1 MTNDFLKEFLASSG
15 WEQVQ
20 ALLDDVLKIP
30 VLWVV
35 DDFGEKLL
43 DLDRRY
49 LRFCKLIRKNSEGS
63 KYCAKSQADRI
74 QEVIKNQC
82 PIVTSCNC
90 GLVGFALPLILDNKI
105 IGIAGGC
112 YPTFELPITENKL
125 SEISKI
131 IGISRDELRINVQ
144 KIRVMSKWERKRLM
158 DILAMFNG
166 TVTLLMKWMNRLYI
180 SLEWEKQYAFK
191 VMSLSEIGMIAGSE
205 LNWEYMLKA
214 IATRTRQ
221 LLEADACS
229 IYVLDR
235 NNRELVLSA
244 ESGLITDNFENRIKV
259 GENVTGHVAQTR
271 FAVAIE
277 DTSNEKGYSNYTY
290 KGILSM
296 PLMAQDRLIGVID
309 VYTLKPRKWDQT
321 DVSFLSII
329 AVHVAGIIEKSKFHK
344 EISKEL
350 EIAGYIQMK
359 LIPEFPPKI
368 EGYDISALTI
378 PNREVSGDYYDF
390 INIDDNY
397 LGIGIA
403 DVSGKGIGA
412 SLLMANTHGLLHA
425 YALSENNVNDV
436 IFRINNALYEYTE
449 SGRFV
454 TMVYGVLDKNKRTF
468 TYSNAGHNYPMV
480 YRHSKP
486 NPEPLDTGG
495 IILGVMKNASYHQAE
510 VQLNKGDVIVFYSDG
525 VTEAQN
531 INGEAFG
538 EMRLNN
544 IVLEY
549 INNNQN
555 SINAQ
560 TLLDQIYNSLCDFI
574 LGVPLNDDLTI
585 VILIVN

>member
-15 WEQVQ
+15 WEQTQ

-35 DDFGEKLL
+35 NNFGEKLL

-49 LRFCKLIRKNSEGS
+49 PRFCKLIRNSSEGS

-90 GLVGFALPLILDNKI
+90 GLIGFALPLILDNEI

-131 IGISRDELRINVQ
+131 IGISKDELRINIQ
-144 KIRVMSKWERKRLM
+144 KIRVISRWERKRLM
-158 DILAMFNG
+158 DILTMFNG
-166 TVTLLMKWMNRLYI
+166 TVTLLMRWMNRLYI
-180 SLEWEKQYAFK
+180 GLEWEKQYAFK

-205 LNWEYMLKA
+205 LNWEGMLKT
-214 IATRTRQ
+214 IATRTKQ
-221 LLEADACS
+221 LLEVDACS

-235 NNRELVLSA
+235 NNRELILSA
-244 ESGLITDNFENRIKV
+244 ESGLIADSFENHIKI
-259 GENVTGHVAQTR
+259 GENITGHVAQTR
-271 FAVAIE
+271 FAVAVE
-277 DTSNEKGYSNYTY
+277 DTSNEKEYRNHTY
-290 KGILSM
+290 KGVLSM

-309 VYTLKPRKWDQT
+309 IYTLKPRKWDQT

-390 INIDDNY
+390 INIDDDH

-425 YALSENNVNDV
+425 YALSENNASDV
-436 IFRINNALYEYTE
+436 VFRINNAIYEYTE

-454 TMVYGVLDKNKRTF
+454 TMVYGVLEKNKGTF
-468 TYSNAGHNYPMV
+468 TYSNAGHNYPIV
-480 YRHSKP
+480 YRHS
-486 NPEPLDTGG
+486 NSRPELLDVGG
-495 IILGVMKNASYHQAE
+495 IVLGVMKNASYHQAE

-531 INGEAFG
+531 INGEEFG
-538 EMRLNN
+538 ETRLHN

-549 INNNQN
+549 INNNQ
-555 SINAQ
+555 SSMKAQ
-560 TLLDQIYNSLCDFI
+560 ALLDQIYNSLCDFI

-585 VILIVN
+585 VILTVN